1 MSDIIDYYQQLKTL
15 ADKTHHRRLCC
26 LQGTQTWC
34 YQQAQTIIQAASDDY
49 KWCGESPESI
59 VQTPYAALLGQDVA
73 LLILNMQSRFDANMF
88 AAAEGSV
95 CGGGV
100 IVLLLT
106 DNMDPNDLFYHYI
119 KQQMALQHVAIYQQ
133 GQPIPKLITPLIVA
147 TSVTEE
153 VALSE
158 QQQAVTAV
166 IKTITGHRRRPLVL
180 TANRGRGKS
189 AALGIAA
196 ATLIN
201 QGLTSILVCAP
212 NKQATATLFKHAA
225 ATLQHPDDLAK
236 LTFIAPDALFLEHP
250 TCELLLI
257 DEAAAIPLKLLTDFT
272 QHYSRLVFATT
283 QFGYEGSG
291 RGFALRF
298 QQTLNSLAPGWRS
311 LHLHQAIRWAANDPV
326 EAFTLSCLCLQEK
339 QESEQTVNVTQPQVR
354 LIERQTLL
362 TQPDLLNQLFSLL
375 VNAHYQTKPSDLE
388 ALLNDDTQHIVIM
401 QQDNRLLGVA
411 LVNREGALNNTL
423 CEQIYLGKRRVQG
436 HLVAQSLTFHSGFQE
451 AGEHRY
457 ARIQRIAIQPA
468 LQHQGLGSQLV
479 TWIIDWATQQQ
490 FDHVCASFAASDD
503 LLRFWFTHQLQ
514 VLRIGTQKDKSS
526 GQHSFIVNLP
536 LTTRANT
543 LHQHIHADF
552 VERLSVQLPRQ
563 LKHLDT
569 SLLLTLWPQI
579 ITPSANATLL
589 TQLSSYVQGHQGYD
603 NVEYLLITLVKAHSL
618 STLTLQQQQCVI
630 AKIIQNQDW
639 ATLIKQ
645 HHFTG
650 QKQAQ
655 TFFKH
660 CICDLLTSIRQPI
673 N

>member
-1 MSDIIDYYQQLKTL
+1 MSDVIDYYQQLKTL
-15 ADKTHHRRLCC
+15 AENAHHRQLCC
-26 LQGTQTWC
+26 LQGSQAWC
-34 YQQAQTIIQAASDDY
+34 YQQAQNIIQAGSVNY

-59 VQTPYAALLGQDVA
+59 EQTPYAALLGQDVA
-73 LLILNMQSRFDANMF
+73 LLVLNMQTRFDANMF

-95 CGGGV
+95 CGGSV
-100 IVLLLT
+100 IVVLLT
-106 DNMDPNDLFYHYI
+106 DSMDPNDLFYHYI
-119 KQQMALQHVAIYQQ
+119 KQQMTSQHIAIYQQ
-133 GQPIPKLITPLIVA
+133 HQPMPDLPPFSDAIS
-147 TSVTEE
+147 SVSEE
-153 VALSE
+153 VTLSE
-158 QQQAVTAV
+158 QQQAVEAV
-166 IKTITGHRRRPLVL
+166 IKTVTGHRRRPLVL

-189 AALGIAA
+189 AALGMAA

-225 ATLQHPDDLAK
+225 ASLQHADDLAK

-250 TCELLLI
+250 ACELLLI

-298 QQTLNSLAPGWRS
+298 QQTLNCLAPGWRS
-311 LHLHQAIRWAANDPV
+311 LHLNQAIRWAANDPV
-326 EAFTLSCLCLQEK
+326 EAFTLSSLCLQEK
-339 QESEQTVNVTQPQVR
+339 PMLEQTIDVVQPQVR
-354 LIERQTLL
+354 LIEKQTLL

-388 ALLNDDTQHIVIM
+388 ALLNDNTQSIVIM
-401 QQDNRLLGVA
+401 QQANKLLGVA
-411 LVNREGALNNTL
+411 LVNHEGTLNDTL

-436 HLVAQSLTFHSGFQE
+436 HLVAQSLTFHSGFKQ

-479 TWIIDWATQQQ
+479 TWVIDWATQQQ
-490 FDHVCASFAASDD
+490 FDHVSASFAASDD
-503 LLRFWFTHQLQ
+503 LLRFWFAHQLQ

-536 LTTRANT
+536 LTTRAKT

-552 VERLSVQLPRQ
+552 VQRLNVQLPRQ
-563 LKHLDT
+563 LKQLDT
-569 SLLLTLWPQI
+569 SLLLILWPQI
-579 ITPSANATLL
+579 ITPSASATLL
-589 TQLSSYVQGHQGYD
+589 SQLSSYVQGHQGYD

-618 STLTLQQQQCVI
+618 SALTLQQQQCVI
-630 AKIIQNQDW
+630 AKVIQNQDW

-660 CICDLLTSIRQPI
+660 CICDLLTSIRRPI

>member
-1 MSDIIDYYQQLKTL
+1 VSDIIDYYQQVKTL
-15 ADKTHHRRLCC
+15 AENANHRQLCC
-26 LQGTQTWC
+26 LQGTSEWC
-34 YQQAQTIIQAASDDY
+34 FQHTLAILQCGFHDY
-49 KWCGESPESI
+49 KWCGESPDSI
-59 VQTPYAALLGQDVA
+59 MQTSYATLLGQDVS
-73 LLILNMQSRFDANMF
+73 LLVLNMQARFDPNMF

-100 IVLLLT
+100 IVLLLPET
-106 DNMDPNDLFYHYI
+106 LNTNDLFYHYI
-119 KQQMALQHVAIYQQ
+119 KQQLALQHIAIFQQ
-133 GQPIPKLITPLIVA
+133 HQPMPDLPTLSEPIP
-147 TSVTEE
+147 SVSEKVT
-153 VALSE
+153 LSE
-158 QQQAVTAV
+158 QQQAVEAV
-166 IKTITGHRRRPLVL
+166 IKTVTGHRRRPLVL

-189 AALGIAA
+189 AALGMAA

-225 ATLQHPDDLAK
+225 ATLQYADDLTK
-236 LTFIAPDALFLEHP
+236 LRFIAPDALFLDHP
-250 TCELLLI
+250 ACELLLI

-298 QQTLNSLAPGWRS
+298 QQTLNKLAPGWRS

-326 EAFTLSCLCLQEK
+326 EAFTLSSLCLQEK
-339 QESEQTVNVTQPQVR
+339 QTLEQTDKVTMPQISVIQPR
-354 LIERQTLL
+354 SLL

-375 VNAHYQTKPSDLE
+375 VNAHYQTKPSDLA
-388 ALLNDDTQHIVIM
+388 ALLNDDTQSIVIM
-401 QQDNRLLGVA
+401 QQGNRLLGVA
-411 LVNREGALNNTL
+411 LVNHEGALNNTL

-436 HLVAQSLTFHSGFQE
+436 HLVAQSLTFHSGFKQ
-451 AGEHRY
+451 AAEHRY

-479 TWIIDWATQQQ
+479 TWIIDWATQQSC
-490 FDHVCASFAASDD
+490 DHVSASFAASDD

-536 LTTRANT
+536 LTTRAKT
-543 LHQHIHADF
+543 LHEHIHADF
-552 VERLSVQLPRQ
+552 VDRLSIQLPRQ
-563 LKHLDT
+563 LKQLDT
-569 SLLLTLWPQI
+569 NLLLILWPQI
-579 ITPSANATLL
+579 ITPPTNETLL

-603 NVEYLLITLVKAHSL
+603 NVEYLLITLVKTH
-618 STLTLQQQQCVI
+618 TLTTLTVQQQQCVI
-630 AKIIQNQDW
+630 AKVIQNQDW

-650 QKQAQ
+650 QKQAH